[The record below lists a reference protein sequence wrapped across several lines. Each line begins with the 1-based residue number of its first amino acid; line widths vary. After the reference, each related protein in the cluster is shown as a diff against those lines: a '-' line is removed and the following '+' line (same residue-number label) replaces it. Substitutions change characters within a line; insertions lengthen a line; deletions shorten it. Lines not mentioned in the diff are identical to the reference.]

1 MITYLKIIVIVLG
14 VLIAAGL
21 VVIGLK
27 LVEKGN
33 ELAELTS
40 EDDDAVAEGA
50 DAGAMPEATA
60 IPAPGD
66 LGLPPGSQV
75 RRMTAAGHRLI
86 LVVAVPDGGE
96 RIVIVD
102 LRSGGTVANIGLEDV
117 SAVSAVRRRSGS
129 RRSSCRPSS
138 GPRRRPT
145 RRKPAACSSAAPRP
159 AGAIG

>member
-14 VLIAAGL
+14 VMIAAGL

-40 EDDDAVAEGA
+40 DDDDAMATDQA
-50 DAGAMPEATA
+50 DAGAMPAATA
-60 IPAPGD
+60 LPAPGD
-66 LGLPPGSQV
+66 LGLPAGSQV

-86 LVVAVPDGGE
+86 LVVAVPDAGE

-102 LRSGGTVANIGLEDV
+102 LRNGGMVANIGLE
-117 SAVSAVRRRSGS
+117 G
-129 RRSSCRPSS
+129 
-138 GPRRRPT
+138 
-145 RRKPAACSSAAPRP
+145 AP
-159 AGAIG
+159 

>member
-14 VLIAAGL
+14 VMIAAGL

-40 EDDDAVAEGA
+40 DDESAGAEDA
-50 DAGAMPEATA
+50 DAGAAPEATA
-60 IPAPGD
+60 LPALGD
-66 LGLPPGSQV
+66 LGLPAGSEV

-86 LVVAVPDGGE
+86 LVVAVPEAGE

-102 LRSGGTVANIGLEDV
+102 LRSGGMVADIGLE
-117 SAVSAVRRRSGS
+117 G
-129 RRSSCRPSS
+129 
-138 GPRRRPT
+138 
-145 RRKPAACSSAAPRP
+145 AP
-159 AGAIG
+159 